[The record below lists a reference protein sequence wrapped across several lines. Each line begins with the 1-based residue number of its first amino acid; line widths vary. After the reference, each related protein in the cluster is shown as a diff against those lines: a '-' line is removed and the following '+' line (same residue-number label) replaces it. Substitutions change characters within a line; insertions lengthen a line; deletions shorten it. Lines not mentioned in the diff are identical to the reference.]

1 MCRHWPGCAAWRS
14 PRVCRRVMWVRAEPD
29 PPATARERERDMSFI
44 IIIMIRWPVCL
55 WHHLGAVAAGGL
67 RGQTLDPLAVQQ
79 RRPAAVF
86 DVGGAGAAAVLTE
99 EGTLWEHRRQ
109 SRPSLTGQS
118 ETSSSSSSSHT
129 HRAGVAAHLH
139 AAQLEPRPVRVQLRR
154 PAEREAWWVTETH
167 LNKWSSLHQII
178 YRNTASPVEKMSRW
192 HRPLQESFLYT
203 SLVIVCQQ

>member
-1 MCRHWPGCAAWRS
+1 M
-14 PRVCRRVMWVRAEPD
+14 
-29 PPATARERERDMSFI
+29 
-44 IIIMIRWPVCL
+44 
-55 WHHLGAVAAGGL
+55 AAGGL

-118 ETSSSSSSSHT
+118 ETSSSSSSSSHT

-154 PAEREAWWVTETH
+154 PAEREA
-167 LNKWSSLHQII
+167 
-178 YRNTASPVEKMSRW
+178 
-192 HRPLQESFLYT
+192 
-203 SLVIVCQQ
+203 